1 MLCQLHL
8 SYGII
13 QIYLKKRSRV
23 SNQLMNMALRNC
35 FTKNA
40 AWLTRGCSN
49 SRRQYTNLALLSDEH
64 RMMRET
70 CRDFANNELVP
81 IAGVTD
87 KEHKF
92 PSEAIKG
99 MGDLG
104 LLSVA
109 IDSEYGGTGLDY
121 VAYAIAMEEISRG
134 CASAGV
140 IMTVQNTLYCLPVE
154 KHGTHEQ
161 KEKYLRPF
169 ATGEK
174 IGCFGLSILEW

>member
-1 MLCQLHL
+1 MPCPQIVQHYSKPSKPLC
-8 SYGII
+8 
-13 QIYLKKRSRV
+13 KKIFRD
-23 SNQLMNMALRNC
+23 SNQLMNTALRNC

-40 AWLTRGCSN
+40 SLIARGCNS
-49 SRRQYTNLALLSDEH
+49 SRRTYTDLALLSDEH

-121 VAYAIAMEEISRG
+121 VAYAMQWKKSVVVARRQE
-134 CASAGV
+134 
-140 IMTVQNTLYCLPVE
+140 
-154 KHGTHEQ
+154 
-161 KEKYLRPF
+161 
-169 ATGEK
+169 
-174 IGCFGLSILEW
+174 LS